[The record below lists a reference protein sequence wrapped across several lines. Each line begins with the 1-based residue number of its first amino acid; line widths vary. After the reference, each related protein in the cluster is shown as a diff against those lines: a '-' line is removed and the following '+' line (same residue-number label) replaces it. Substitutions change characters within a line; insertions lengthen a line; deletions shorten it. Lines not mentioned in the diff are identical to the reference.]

1 MSKNIFF
8 RLDWLSI
15 FIFLLLVSFG
25 ILSIYSTTF
34 SEIQMS
40 IFNWS
45 APAGKQFLIFMF
57 WICGRFHVLIV
68 QFPTTSSISNV
79 QLVVPTVR
87 GAVSIFIFWLSFL
100 EIDRFKIENWKV
112 LKNEKLKIEVGNRTL
127 QIGRWSPRDHSR
139 RRHRRPEDPSERAKP
154 ASSRRQRVSLG

>member
-45 APAGKQFLIFMF
+45 TPAGKQFLD
-57 WICGRFHVLIV
+57 FHVLS
-68 QFPTTSSISNV
+68 FSASIN
-79 QLVVPTVR
+79 
-87 GAVSIFIFWLSFL
+87 SI
-100 EIDRFKIENWKV
+100 N
-112 LKNEKLKIEVGNRTL
+112 KLKCF
-127 QIGRWSPRDHSR
+127 
-139 RRHRRPEDPSERAKP
+139 
-154 ASSRRQRVSLG
+154 